1 MQYKIID
8 NILSSGKRVKEVPN
22 RCELVKL
29 EAKIDPL
36 AFFAHESGEIGLKF
50 EAICAEKFTKC
61 SLHSPST
68 GCIIVALYWLD
79 YTIENSLA
87 SERRKWIDGMQ
98 RMRFV

>member
-8 NILSSGKRVKEVPN
+8 NILSSRKRVKEVPN

-29 EAKIDPL
+29 KTKIDPL

-61 SLHSPST
+61 SLHCSYA
-68 GCIIVALYWLD
+68 GCIMVALYWMD
-79 YTIENSLA
+79 YAI
-87 SERRKWIDGMQ
+87 
-98 RMRFV
+98 

>member
-1 MQYKIID
+1 MYCDKICAQLFCRKKKSAERD
-8 NILSSGKRVKEVPN
+8 FSSGRN
-22 RCELVKL
+22 RKASLRNKFPLV
-29 EAKIDPL
+29 
-36 AFFAHESGEIGLKF
+36 
-50 EAICAEKFTKC
+50 ICSEKFTKC